1 MEGSK
6 GKRPAPI
13 EGSEY
18 LSKLLKFLSTN
29 KTRLATPPHASTVG
43 TPVGNVWQQTYT
55 IATLGLDP
63 QSSPLNPTLAQVF
76 SLGLASPSTT
86 PRTATGKNT
95 VRADVKPLTLRLP
108 PDRLLYLL
116 LLFQDSP
123 TSSISSSPNLG
134 KTDIPVPSGIQLVA
148 GAGGHIKGREGSQE
162 GDVKSIQSWVGS
174 LKSVGG
180 VFGAGGSGKKKAS
193 DSGST
198 WTTWFGGAKR
208 ETMDNGES
216 QITCLAR
223 LLEIELTMVM
233 ARLLDAKLRLIYA
246 AFTILPSLA
255 IYPPTVSDPLIKEL
269 RDEDAYTSLGG
280 IDVRVP
286 LNVFRSLLSYANLP

>member
-1 MEGSK
+1 MEGNK
-6 GKRPAPI
+6 GKRPAPV

-18 LSKLLKFLSTN
+18 ISKLLKFLSTN
-29 KTRLATPPHASTVG
+29 KTRLATPPHASAVG

-86 PRTATGKNT
+86 PRSASSSGRPAT

-123 TSSISSSPNLG
+123 TASISSSPNLG
-134 KTDIPVPSGIQLVA
+134 KTDVPVPPGIQLVA
-148 GAGGHIKGREGSQE
+148 GTGGYVKGREGSQE

-180 VFGAGGSGKKKAS
+180 VFGSGGSGRKKSS
-193 DSGST
+193 DTGST
-198 WTTWFGGAKR
+198 WTTWFGGSKR
-208 ETMDNGES
+208 ETMDDG
-216 QITCLAR
+216 Q
-223 LLEIELTMVM
+223 
-233 ARLLDAKLRLIYA
+233 
-246 AFTILPSLA
+246 
-255 IYPPTVSDPLIKEL
+255 
-269 RDEDAYTSLGG
+269 
-280 IDVRVP
+280 
-286 LNVFRSLLSYANLP
+286 